1 MRGSVARGFHFTPFF
16 FLLLRLLQLTLPDPG
31 APGPNPLVQTDG
43 HRVHRANLSIKRS
56 LEVSMRTQTLLDE
69 TASSALGPERQAL
82 EPLDVCIVEEHVAHS
97 SGLTMDLEGMSA
109 QDNPL
114 GNDTS
119 GIGIFKGAHGYQF
132 WSLKR
137 YSI

>member
-1 MRGSVARGFHFTPFF
+1 MLEIEREKWSK
-16 FLLLRLLQLTLPDPG
+16 LTG
-31 APGPNPLVQTDG
+31 
-43 HRVHRANLSIKRS
+43 
-56 LEVSMRTQTLLDE
+56 
-69 TASSALGPERQAL
+69 
-82 EPLDVCIVEEHVAHS
+82 VEEHVAHS

>member
-1 MRGSVARGFHFTPFF
+1 
-16 FLLLRLLQLTLPDPG
+16 
-31 APGPNPLVQTDG
+31 
-43 HRVHRANLSIKRS
+43 
-56 LEVSMRTQTLLDE
+56 MRT
-69 TASSALGPERQAL
+69 G
-82 EPLDVCIVEEHVAHS
+82 VEEHVAHS

-119 GIGIFKGAHGYQF
+119 GIGIFEGAHGYQF